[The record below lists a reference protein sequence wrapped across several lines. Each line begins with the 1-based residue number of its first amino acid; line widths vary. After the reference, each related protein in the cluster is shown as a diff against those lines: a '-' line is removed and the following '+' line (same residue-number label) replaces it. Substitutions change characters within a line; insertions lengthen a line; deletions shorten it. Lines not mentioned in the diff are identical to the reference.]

1 MAQRRYAQCDRNGLS
16 SSGNRREGAGSTDPR
31 PSPTEIAIAMDARP
45 YMETGF
51 YALADHSMKAVS
63 RRGFDL
69 RQIVDSEEKY
79 TSGG

>member
-1 MAQRRYAQCDRNGLS
+1 
-16 SSGNRREGAGSTDPR
+16 
-31 PSPTEIAIAMDARP
+31 MDARP